1 MDVDKCRR
9 FILRRCVI
17 GNSVTN
23 ALTHTYT
30 CVFHAATHIATCV
43 FPSVESKQTMSHS
56 PVDMLVV
63 RARLRAC
70 DVSALMIKQT
80 KSRKCE
86 NKCMQTP

>member
-43 FPSVESKQTMSHS
+43 FPSVESKQTMS
-56 PVDMLVV
+56 L
-63 RARLRAC
+63 AR
-70 DVSALMIKQT
+70 
-80 KSRKCE
+80 
-86 NKCMQTP
+86 